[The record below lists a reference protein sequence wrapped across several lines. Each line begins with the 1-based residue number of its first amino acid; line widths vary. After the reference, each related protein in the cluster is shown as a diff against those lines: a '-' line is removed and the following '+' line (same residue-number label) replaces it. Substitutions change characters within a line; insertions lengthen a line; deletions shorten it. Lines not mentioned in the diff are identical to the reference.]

1 MCGVASSSDRCIW
14 LCKDT
19 NLKANH
25 NTLHRIKIK
34 HFGVYDSAKI
44 LIWKQITTN
53 SRGCRSSGRC
63 IWLCKDTNLK
73 ANHNKSFITIY
84 LNDGVYD
91 SAKIL
96 IWKQITTQT
105 SAIKLMKWC
114 IWLCKDTNLKAN
126 HNSKISLLKCREGV
140 YDSAKILIWKQI
152 TTYFILFGAT
162 FQVYMTL
169 QRY

>member
-1 MCGVASSSDRCIW
+1 MWCIW

-25 NTLHRIKIK
+25 NSQGNGNIGK
-34 HFGVYDSAKI
+34 FGVYDSAKI
-44 LIWKQITTN
+44 LIWKQITTQLWYLHFLM
-53 SRGCRSSGRC
+53 RC

-73 ANHNKSFITIY
+73 ANHNIWMVIVLS
-84 LNDGVYD
+84 NHGVYD

-96 IWKQITTQT
+96 IWKQITTSYLWQWNFC
-105 SAIKLMKWC
+105 WC

-126 HNSKISLLKCREGV
+126 HNIFIHLFYLFLGV

-152 TTYFILFGAT
+152 TTTMRGGFNLPL
-162 FQVYMTL
+162 VYMTL